1 MSGLLAIAFCLH
13 HIIHNPCNC
22 DLKSLTGGKRSV
34 LDQRTLPEMFM
45 QLLQNK
51 DCVGVLRGYRQY
63 HYIIADTA
71 SRLIFHGEIRY
82 QIRMRSVAI

>member
-1 MSGLLAIAFCLH
+1 
-13 HIIHNPCNC
+13 
-22 DLKSLTGGKRSV
+22 
-34 LDQRTLPEMFM
+34 MFM

>member
-1 MSGLLAIAFCLH
+1 M
-13 HIIHNPCNC
+13 
-22 DLKSLTGGKRSV
+22 

-71 SRLIFHGEIRY
+71 SRLIFHGDIRY